1 MSNCLPL
8 VIKVAKKELIR
19 VLLSDP
25 LKIETFLPIKVI
37 LKHFDLVLLTMTLKY
52 KKKTKKTIP
61 KKNNSEWTLLKVQ
74 QDKRDSK

>member
-8 VIKVAKKELIR
+8 VIKVAKKEFIR
-19 VLLSDP
+19 VLSSDP

-52 KKKTKKTIP
+52 KKK
-61 KKNNSEWTLLKVQ
+61 KNNT
-74 QDKRDSK
+74 

>member
-8 VIKVAKKELIR
+8 VIKVAKKEFIR
-19 VLLSDP
+19 VLSSDP

-52 KKKTKKTIP
+52 KKKKKQYLRKTTV
-61 KKNNSEWTLLKVQ
+61 NELY
-74 QDKRDSK
+74 